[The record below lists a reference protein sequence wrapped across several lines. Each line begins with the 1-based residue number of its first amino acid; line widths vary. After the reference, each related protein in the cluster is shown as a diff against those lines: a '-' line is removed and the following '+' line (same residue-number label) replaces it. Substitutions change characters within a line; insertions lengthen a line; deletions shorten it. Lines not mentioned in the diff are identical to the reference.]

1 MTNVLGG
8 RRAYAVWL
16 AALSVY
22 ILAVFHRT
30 SLGVA
35 GLLAADRFQ
44 ISGTQLATFTVLQ
57 LLVYAALQ
65 VPVGVLLDRFGSKK
79 LILTGLALMTG
90 GQLLFAVVGTFEL
103 GVLARVLVGAGDAM
117 IFVSVIRVVA
127 LWFGERHSPL
137 ITQLTGQLGQVGAIA
152 ASFPLA
158 AALHGVGWT
167 PTFLAAALMGVVL
180 AVVVVVVMR
189 DAPGEEHPQLRLR
202 AVGRSLRSTWDAP
215 GTRLGLWS
223 HFTSQ
228 FGMTVFTLLWGFPFL
243 VRGQGLSEATAGGL
257 LVLMTATQI
266 LFGPL
271 LGGVVARH
279 PYQRSHLVLA
289 VVGAIADRL
298 GRGPAL
304 AGPRSLAAAGRAGG
318 RHRAGRTRVDGRF
331 RPGPLVQPAGAHRQ
345 RSRGGQ
351 RRRLRRLTVRDGP
364 GRHRPRPGHARW
376 PHRLHAGRVP
386 PGHGRAVPVL
396 GVRRAPDLAVPAQGH
411 RAPESSTSRRRSRP
425 CATGSRPCRASRA
438 ERRLGAAA
446 RWGECAAAPE
456 GRAHRG
462 MARPVASKATGG
474 RTSEAGTAYG
484 YQPVA
489 MQIGLG
495 ASAG

>member
-1 MTNVLGG
+1 M
-8 RRAYAVWL
+8 
-16 AALSVY
+16 
-22 ILAVFHRT
+22 LAVFHRT

-35 GLLAADRFQ
+35 GLLAAERFQ

-90 GQLLFAVVGTFEL
+90 GQLLFALVGTFEL

-127 LWFGERHSPL
+127 LWFGVRRAPL

-158 AALHGVGWT
+158 AALRGVGWT
-167 PTFLAAALMGVVL
+167 PTLRRRRAHGRRGRRPRRRLL
-180 AVVVVVVMR
+180 MR
-189 DAPGEEHPQLRLR
+189 DAPGEEHPQLHLR
-202 AVGRSLRSTWDAP
+202 AVGRSLRRTWDAP

-243 VRGQGLSEATAGGL
+243 VRGQGLSEATAGVL
-257 LVLMTATQI
+257 LVVMTATQI

-289 VVGAIADRL
+289 VVGAIATVWAVVL
-298 GRGPAL
+298 LWPGPAPLPVLVVIVVVTALGGPASMVGFDVARSFNPRERIGSALGVVNVGGFVASLSAMALVGIVLDLVTPGGPTAYTLDGFRL
-304 AGPRSLAAAGRAGG
+304 AMA
-318 RHRAGRTRVDGRF
+318 
-331 RPGPLVQPAGAHRQ
+331 VQFPFWAFGALQIWRY
-345 RSRGGQ
+345 
-351 RRRLRRLTVRDGP
+351 RRKAIGHLSEHHPEALQALRDGESALP
-364 GRHRPRPGHARW
+364 GI
-376 PHRLHAGRVP
+376 
-386 PGHGRAVPVL
+386 
-396 GVRRAPDLAVPAQGH
+396 
-411 RAPESSTSRRRSRP
+411 SR
-425 CATGSRPCRASRA
+425 
-438 ERRLGAAA
+438 
-446 RWGECAAAPE
+446 
-456 GRAHRG
+456 
-462 MARPVASKATGG
+462 
-474 RTSEAGTAYG
+474 
-484 YQPVA
+484 
-489 MQIGLG
+489 
-495 ASAG
+495 

>member
-1 MTNVLGG
+1 VTNVLGG

-103 GVLARVLVGAGDAM
+103 GVIARVLVGAGDAM

-202 AVGRSLRSTWDAP
+202 AVGRSLRRTWDAP

-289 VVGAIADRL
+289 VVGAIATVWAVVL
-298 GRGPAL
+298 LWPGPAPLPLLVVLVVVTALGGPASMVGFDL
-304 AGPRSLAAAGRAGG
+304 ARSFNPRERIGSALGVVNVGGFVASLSAMALVGIVLDQVTPGGPTAYTLDGFRLAMA
-318 RHRAGRTRVDGRF
+318 
-331 RPGPLVQPAGAHRQ
+331 VQFPFWAFGALQIWRY
-345 RSRGGQ
+345 
-351 RRRLRRLTVRDGP
+351 RRKAIGHLSEHNPEALQALRDGESALP
-364 GRHRPRPGHARW
+364 GI
-376 PHRLHAGRVP
+376 
-386 PGHGRAVPVL
+386 
-396 GVRRAPDLAVPAQGH
+396 
-411 RAPESSTSRRRSRP
+411 SR
-425 CATGSRPCRASRA
+425 
-438 ERRLGAAA
+438 
-446 RWGECAAAPE
+446 
-456 GRAHRG
+456 
-462 MARPVASKATGG
+462 
-474 RTSEAGTAYG
+474 
-484 YQPVA
+484 
-489 MQIGLG
+489 
-495 ASAG
+495 

>member
-103 GVLARVLVGAGDAM
+103 GVIARVLVGAGDAM

-167 PTFLAAALMGVVL
+167 PTFLAAALMGVLL

-289 VVGAIADRL
+289 VVGAIATVWAVVL
-298 GRGPAL
+298 LWPGPAPLPLLVVLVVVTALGGPASMVGFDL
-304 AGPRSLAAAGRAGG
+304 ARSFNPRERIGSALGVVNVGGFVASLSAMALVGIVLDQVTPGGPTAYTLDGFRLAMA
-318 RHRAGRTRVDGRF
+318 
-331 RPGPLVQPAGAHRQ
+331 VQFPFWAFGALQIWRY
-345 RSRGGQ
+345 
-351 RRRLRRLTVRDGP
+351 RRKAIGHLSEHNPEALQALRDGESALP
-364 GRHRPRPGHARW
+364 GI
-376 PHRLHAGRVP
+376 
-386 PGHGRAVPVL
+386 
-396 GVRRAPDLAVPAQGH
+396 
-411 RAPESSTSRRRSRP
+411 SR
-425 CATGSRPCRASRA
+425 
-438 ERRLGAAA
+438 
-446 RWGECAAAPE
+446 
-456 GRAHRG
+456 
-462 MARPVASKATGG
+462 
-474 RTSEAGTAYG
+474 
-484 YQPVA
+484 
-489 MQIGLG
+489 
-495 ASAG
+495 

>member
-180 AVVVVVVMR
+180 AVVVV
-189 DAPGEEHPQLRLR
+189 AASCATHR
-202 AVGRSLRSTWDAP
+202 ARSTRSCACEPSDGRSGRTWDAP

-289 VVGAIADRL
+289 VVGAIATVWAVVL
-298 GRGPAL
+298 LWPGPAPLPLLVVLVVVTALGGPASMVGFDL
-304 AGPRSLAAAGRAGG
+304 ARSFNPRERIGSALGVVNVGGFVASLSAMALVGIVLDQVTPGGPTAYTLDGFRLAMA
-318 RHRAGRTRVDGRF
+318 
-331 RPGPLVQPAGAHRQ
+331 VQFPFWAFGALQIWRY
-345 RSRGGQ
+345 
-351 RRRLRRLTVRDGP
+351 RRKAIGHLSEHNPEALQALRDGESALP
-364 GRHRPRPGHARW
+364 GI
-376 PHRLHAGRVP
+376 
-386 PGHGRAVPVL
+386 
-396 GVRRAPDLAVPAQGH
+396 
-411 RAPESSTSRRRSRP
+411 SR
-425 CATGSRPCRASRA
+425 
-438 ERRLGAAA
+438 
-446 RWGECAAAPE
+446 
-456 GRAHRG
+456 
-462 MARPVASKATGG
+462 
-474 RTSEAGTAYG
+474 
-484 YQPVA
+484 
-489 MQIGLG
+489 
-495 ASAG
+495 

>member
-35 GLLAADRFQ
+35 GLLAADRFH

-65 VPVGVLLDRFGSKK
+65 VPVGVLLDRFGSKR

-117 IFVSVIRVVA
+117 IFVSVIRVVT
-127 LWFGERHSPL
+127 LWFGVRQSPM
-137 ITQLTGQLGQVGAIA
+137 ITQVTGQLGQVGAIA

-289 VVGAIADRL
+289 VVGAIATVWAVVL
-298 GRGPAL
+298 LWPGPAPLPLLVVLVAVAALGGPASMVGFDL
-304 AGPRSLAAAGRAGG
+304 ARSFNPRERIGSALGVVNVGGFVASLSAMALVGIVLDQVTPGGPTAYTLDGCRQAGQPRS
-318 RHRAGRTRVDGRF
+318 
-331 RPGPLVQPAGAHRQ
+331 
-345 RSRGGQ
+345 SR
-351 RRRLRRLTVRDGP
+351 
-364 GRHRPRPGHARW
+364 
-376 PHRLHAGRVP
+376 
-386 PGHGRAVPVL
+386 
-396 GVRRAPDLAVPAQGH
+396 
-411 RAPESSTSRRRSRP
+411 
-425 CATGSRPCRASRA
+425 
-438 ERRLGAAA
+438 
-446 RWGECAAAPE
+446 
-456 GRAHRG
+456 
-462 MARPVASKATGG
+462 
-474 RTSEAGTAYG
+474 
-484 YQPVA
+484 
-489 MQIGLG
+489 
-495 ASAG
+495 

>member
-1 MTNVLGG
+1 VTNVLGG

-127 LWFGERHSPL
+127 LWFGVRHSPL

-180 AVVVVVVMR
+180 AVLVVLVMR

-289 VVGAIADRL
+289 VVGAIATVWAVVLLWPGAAPMPLLVVLVVVTAL
-298 GRGPAL
+298 GGPASMVGFDL
-304 AGPRSLAAAGRAGG
+304 ARSFNPRERIGSALGVVNVGGFVASLSAMALVGMVLDQVTPGGPTAYTLDGFRLAMA
-318 RHRAGRTRVDGRF
+318 
-331 RPGPLVQPAGAHRQ
+331 VQFPFWALGALQIWRY
-345 RSRGGQ
+345 
-351 RRRLRRLTVRDGP
+351 RRKAIGHLSEHNPEALQALRDGESALP
-364 GRHRPRPGHARW
+364 GI
-376 PHRLHAGRVP
+376 
-386 PGHGRAVPVL
+386 
-396 GVRRAPDLAVPAQGH
+396 
-411 RAPESSTSRRRSRP
+411 SR
-425 CATGSRPCRASRA
+425 
-438 ERRLGAAA
+438 
-446 RWGECAAAPE
+446 
-456 GRAHRG
+456 
-462 MARPVASKATGG
+462 
-474 RTSEAGTAYG
+474 
-484 YQPVA
+484 
-489 MQIGLG
+489 
-495 ASAG
+495 